1 MIGVSPMALARSGIL
16 GMNCR
21 NVSYIGRYNP
31 RRLFPLVDNKLR
43 TKFLAEKAG
52 VVTPRL
58 YYVIQHQYEIS
69 RVGQLLARIKGG
81 FAIKPAKGSGGKG
94 ILVII
99 GRRGENFVKAS
110 GVEVTLEDIERHL
123 TNTLAGLYS
132 LSGSP
137 DVVIIEELIEFD
149 PVFAGYSHE
158 GVPDIRIIVFKG
170 YPVMAMLR
178 LATHASDGK
187 ANLHQ
192 GAVGVGLDIAT
203 GRCLNAVQFS
213 KPIKQHP
220 DTGMGFDKIQV
231 PNWPV
236 MLNLAARCYEMTGLG
251 YIGTDLVLDA
261 KRGPLLLELNA
272 RPGLAIQVAN
282 GCGLLPRLRH
292 IESLAVRHDS
302 PERRVRYA
310 MQEFATAAPEIPNE
324 MFPAMA

>member
-1 MIGVSPMALARSGIL
+1 
-16 GMNCR
+16 
-21 NVSYIGRYNP
+21 
-31 RRLFPLVDNKLR
+31 
-43 TKFLAEKAG
+43 
-52 VVTPRL
+52 
-58 YYVIQHQYEIS
+58 
-69 RVGQLLARIKGG
+69 
-81 FAIKPAKGSGGKG
+81 
-94 ILVII
+94 
-99 GRRGENFVKAS
+99 
-110 GVEVTLEDIERHL
+110 
-123 TNTLAGLYS
+123 
-132 LSGSP
+132 
-137 DVVIIEELIEFD
+137 
-149 PVFAGYSHE
+149 
-158 GVPDIRIIVFKG
+158 
-170 YPVMAMLR
+170 
-178 LATHASDGK
+178 
-187 ANLHQ
+187 
-192 GAVGVGLDIAT
+192 VGLDIAT